1 MLYFNSCPRCKSGT
15 IQLES
20 DFYGSYLSCLNCG
33 FEKSAAS
40 VRKLDYEEM
49 RREAEEAMVTAVAAP
64 VATEVSAS
72 VDESFSDED
81 DSGYEEMD
89 ADEDELMELERAA
102 G

>member
-20 DFYGSYLSCLNCG
+20 DFFGSYLSCLNCG

-40 VRKLDYEEM
+40 VRKLDYEESKK
-49 RREAEEAMVTAVAAP
+49 EAEVAIAVAAES
-64 VATEVSAS
+64 VEDTELDDDDDFDDDFDAS
-72 VDESFSDED
+72 
-81 DSGYEEMD
+81 
-89 ADEDELMELERAA
+89 EDELVELERAA

>member
-1 MLYFNSCPRCKSGT
+1 MLYFNSCPRCKTGT
-15 IQLES
+15 VQLES
-20 DFYGSYLSCLNCG
+20 DFFGSYLSCLNCG

-49 RREAEEAMVTAVAAP
+49 QREAEEAAAVAVVTVEA
-64 VATEVSAS
+64 EDS
-72 VDESFSDED
+72 SDEGED
-81 DSGYEEMD
+81 IYEDLD